1 MKRRLLLA
9 GLIVSALLTAQTEKE
24 TSKEKIFTIL
34 KDRNVPEAFIDK
46 AFSDDSVRIHE
57 DIVERFANPA
67 ENYTYERYRNI
78 FIKDQ
83 RIEAGKNFYFEHK
96 EIVEEVAAVYGVEK
110 YLLLSF
116 AGVESNYGTNYKSY
130 SVFNAYYT
138 IMNRIP
144 RRANWAT
151 KELAAFIE
159 YCYNDSVEVQSIH
172 GSYAGAFGYGQ
183 FIPTSFV
190 NLAVDYDKDGLR
202 AHDEWPD
209 VLASIANY
217 LIKNGYKENSLDYSK
232 DSPNWKS
239 IFAYNRSYN
248 YVKVIIEFR
257 DELEKAISE
266 AKVEE

>member
-1 MKRRLLLA
+1 MKKRLIMK
-9 GLIVSALLTAQTEKE
+9 GLILSALLMAQAEKE
-24 TSKEKIFTIL
+24 TSKEQIFSLL
-34 KDRNVPEAFIDK
+34 KDKNIPESYIDS
-46 AFSDDSVRIHE
+46 AFSHDSVRFHE
-57 DIVERFANPA
+57 EIVERFANPA
-67 ENYTYERYRNI
+67 ENYTYERYRKI
-78 FIKDQ
+78 FIKEE
-83 RIEAGKNFYFEHK
+83 RIEAGKKFYQEHK
-96 EIVEEVAAVYGVEK
+96 ETIQEVARVYGVEE
-110 YLLLSF
+110 YLILSF

-144 RRANWAT
+144 RRSDWAA

-159 YCYNDSVEVQSIH
+159 YCYNDGVEIQSIH

-190 NLAVDYDKDGLR
+190 NLAVDFDNDGLR

-217 LIKNGYKENSLDYSK
+217 LVKNGYKKNSLDYSK

-257 DELEKAISE
+257 DELEKAITG
-266 AKVEE
+266 ATAEE